1 MVAVVAQIGKW
12 RVSSL
17 VNVSSCS
24 PFSTTLKLPA
34 TSSAGNVPSIAVAT
48 GGADTLEC
56 TLHRLGLDGVV
67 TYFQGAGGVEP
78 TGAGLAS
85 TLWASAGAMLPYDAV
100 IFSCEG
106 EALSGAS
113 PDVLNSYVTAGGLAY
128 TEHWD
133 YSVLDAAPFSS
144 DNIATWNTGTSF
156 LTGTTNAVIEASTPA
171 GVAFQAWLKT
181 YGAISATELPMLDS
195 EAASNVATLGSAST
209 LWIAADSSASVP
221 NAPLLFTWNDTGRV
235 VYADYHVADAV
246 GDYGTTPGSVT
257 VPSSAAYPSG
267 CMPETT
273 LKPTELAFLYTLF
286 EQLSC
291 GL

>member
-1 MVAVVAQIGKW
+1 
-12 RVSSL
+12 
-17 VNVSSCS
+17 
-24 PFSTTLKLPA
+24 
-34 TSSAGNVPSIAVAT
+34 VPSIAVAT